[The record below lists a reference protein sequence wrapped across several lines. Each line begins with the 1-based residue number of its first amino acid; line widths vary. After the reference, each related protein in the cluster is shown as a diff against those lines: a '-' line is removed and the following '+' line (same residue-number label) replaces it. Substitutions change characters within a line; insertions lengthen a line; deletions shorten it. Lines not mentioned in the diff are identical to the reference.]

1 MTEPFGDLE
10 QKFWIF
16 FHGKIWTSCWAGF
29 FEGGSGNQ
37 ANLDFLVQLFQL
49 NSTEFDHVILGPV
62 VQKPVSFNPKLNP

>member
-1 MTEPFGDLE
+1 MERSGPVVGLV
-10 QKFWIF
+10 
-16 FHGKIWTSCWAGF
+16 F